1 MIGRNEFAEQPV
13 RLRASLLCT
22 CAIILSGCSNDD
34 ASNGDEDFGPRPVN
48 PEQTR
53 YLVHRCGLYC
63 CWLGGRRNSLR
74 GNRSSDQSP
83 RFWSETL
90 PFGLHAFE

>member
-53 YLVHRCGLYC
+53 YLVPQMRIVL
-63 CWLGGRRNSLR
+63 LLAGRTAKLPPWQLVFRSKPSL
-74 GNRSSDQSP
+74 
-83 RFWSETL
+83 L
-90 PFGLHAFE
+90 V